1 MTKLGKKIK
10 HKLDLPLYREREYWE
25 KYKQYNFRNE
35 RKFNL
40 RKVQREQN
48 EKKKCW
54 PNNTNLPKM
63 ENTLYQMMTMA
74 NNNYIYYIVF

>member
-48 EKKKCW
+48 EKKNVGQIIQTYPRWKTHCIKWW
-54 PNNTNLPKM
+54 PWLIIII
-63 ENTLYQMMTMA
+63 
-74 NNNYIYYIVF
+74 YII